1 LRGLLLPF
9 AVTASICFACAALAP
24 LLGLAR
30 GACPP
35 RLAWGLTGAWHAVWA
50 LAAASAIRAIRDP
63 RAPALAAF
71 GFAATIAAAALLRAL
86 P

>member
-1 LRGLLLPF
+1 MHHPRTQ
-9 AVTASICFACAALAP
+9 VVACLAGVVIVALAGCDSSRTAADP
-24 LLGLAR
+24 TSTR
-30 GACPP
+30 
-35 RLAWGLTGAWHAVWA
+35 A